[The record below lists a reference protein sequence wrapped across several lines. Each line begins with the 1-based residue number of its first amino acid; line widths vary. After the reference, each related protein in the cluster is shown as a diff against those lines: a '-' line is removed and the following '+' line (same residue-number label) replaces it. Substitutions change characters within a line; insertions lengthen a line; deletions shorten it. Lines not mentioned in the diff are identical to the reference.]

1 MKFAGTVAAANA
13 IAVAWVAFG
22 PPGAA
27 RADDRQSRVVEPLQI
42 ADDSAAQQRSQPTTV
57 TPPEPQRWSLAVG
70 GLYTHRH
77 GETAGWAPNVE
88 VNYSVTDRLQLHA
101 MLPFAYDRVSGG
113 GTHFGVGDVE
123 AGLRYRFL
131 DDDPQGWQPAVAAY
145 PLVDFPSG
153 NSRENLGTGRTHA
166 FLPLWLSKTF
176 GPWIPYG
183 GGGYWINPGP
193 ANKDW
198 IFAALGM
205 IRVLSEQWFVTG
217 EVFYAG
223 ASKTGLKEQTG
234 FDVGARYNVTDN
246 HHVVLTIGRGLQNA
260 SVTNEL
266 TGYLAYV
273 LTF

>member
-1 MKFAGTVAAANA
+1 MKFRDTVSSAVLTATA
-13 IAVAWVAFG
+13 ILATGPWKNAVA
-22 PPGAA
+22 
-27 RADDRQSRVVEPLQI
+27 DESQSRVSQPSQI
-42 ADDSAAQQRSQPTTV
+42 ADDSAAQQRSQPPSV

-101 MLPFAYDRVSGG
+101 MLPFAYDRVTGG
-113 GTHFGVGDVE
+113 GTHFGVGDAE
-123 AGLRYRFL
+123 AGLRYRFV
-131 DDDPQGWQPAVAAY
+131 DDDPQGWQPAIAVY

-166 FLPLWLSKTF
+166 FFPLWLSKTF

-198 IFAALGM
+198 AFAALGM

-234 FDVGARYNVTDN
+234 FDVGARYNVNDN
-246 HHVVLTIGRGLQNA
+246 HHVVLTVGRGLENA
-260 SVTNEL
+260 SVTNEF